1 MRRSIEGTWHWAARV
16 AASKYFFLATCLTYV
31 ALAIFFAV
39 SVIFPHYSGLING
52 VVRVTPPNRVP
63 DEFRHIANILYY
75 VQRDFWAG
83 PVISNVPA
91 ETLRLG
97 EITRFPSYFYYYFMS
112 WFVRWFDF
120 GGSNYYAVVLTL
132 RLITAVFG
140 LLTLIVVRKSLL
152 RLKFSL
158 AVANISVFGL
168 LLTGR
173 FVWQSAGVSY
183 DMPSMLLFAVFCHY
197 SIKFIQSRNLWLI
210 LPLLGITF
218 LNSVVKYT
226 YLPFQLG
233 YLGLIVVWYLITR
246 KKHSGVKSPRPAL
259 ANLWFWILTTA
270 ISFAL
275 FAERILQNILVWRQI
290 EPGCDKIQTYAN
302 CFTLMGIFRRNE
314 SAAAAVANHTAH
326 DLMNPFVYFVRWVN
340 NIYQSLFFYRGWSTH
355 NWYVIERVIVVGLL
369 ATAVAFILFVIGAV
383 RNSRSPERLFA
394 ITVVATYAVGVFA
407 FNAKTYL
414 NLHVTFAASGRYLL
428 PILGFFFA
436 FGVLGIRELFKIKS
450 LALKR
455 TVLISLGA
463 LLLLFWWWHN
473 PLVAYDPLYHSK
485 NFWAN
490 MGPVADIF
498 HRMILVKRYH
508 GQ

>member
-1 MRRSIEGTWHWAARV
+1 MRKSIEGAWHWAARV
-16 AASKYFFLATCLTYV
+16 AASKYFFFATCLAFV
-31 ALAIFFAV
+31 AMSVFFAV
-39 SVIFPHYSGLING
+39 SVVFPHYSGVING

-63 DEFRHIANILYY
+63 DEFRHIANILLY

-83 PVISNVPA
+83 PVISNATP

-97 EITRFPSYFYYYFMS
+97 EVSRFPSYFYYYAMS
-112 WFVRWFDF
+112 FFVRWFDF

-132 RLITAVFG
+132 RLVTAVTG

-152 RLKFSL
+152 RLKFSM
-158 AVANISVFGL
+158 ATANITVFAL

-197 SIKFIQSRNLWLI
+197 SIKFIQSRNLWLVV
-210 LPLLGITF
+210 PLLVFTF

-226 YLPFQLG
+226 YLPFQIG
-233 YLGLIVVWYLITR
+233 YLALILGWFLFTR
-246 KKHSGVKSPRPAL
+246 KKHTGPIWVRPASTRFW
-259 ANLWFWILTTA
+259 LWIIATA

-302 CFTLMGIFRRNE
+302 CFSLMGIFRRNE
-314 SAAAAVANHTAH
+314 SAAAAVANGSAH
-326 DLMNPFVYFVRWVN
+326 DLMNPFTYVVRWVN
-340 NIYQSLFFYRGWSTH
+340 NIYQSIFFYRGWSTH

-369 ATAVAFILFVIGAV
+369 ATAVAVVLFVIGAI
-383 RNSRSPERLFA
+383 RNGRSPERLFVIA
-394 ITVVATYAVGVFA
+394 VVVSYVVGVFA

-450 LALKR
+450 IMLKR
-455 TVLISLGA
+455 VVLISLGA
-463 LLLLFWWWHN
+463 LVVLFWWWHN

-485 NFWAN
+485 NFWGN
-490 MGPVADIF
+490 MGPIADIF
-498 HRMILVKRYH
+498 HRMILVKRYR
-508 GQ
+508 G